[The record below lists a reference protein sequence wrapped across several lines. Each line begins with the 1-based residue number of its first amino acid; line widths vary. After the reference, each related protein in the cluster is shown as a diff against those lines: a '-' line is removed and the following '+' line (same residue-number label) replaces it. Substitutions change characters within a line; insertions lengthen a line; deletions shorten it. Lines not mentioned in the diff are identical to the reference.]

1 MKGLLVILL
10 AVGLALGGYF
20 FYYRCATAPTQL
32 MLSKPNGEMEWLRE
46 EYHLSDAQF
55 TRIIELH
62 RQYAPKC
69 DLMCQK
75 IARAN
80 EHLHA
85 VIDANKTFTSEAGAA
100 MDDCVAVQAECR
112 KALLAHIYAVSQEM
126 APEDGARYLKMMT
139 TRIVEPGLGHQ
150 VVISQSSK

>member
-10 AVGLALGGYF
+10 SVGFALGGYF
-20 FYYRCATAPTQL
+20 FYYRCATASTQS

-55 TRIIELH
+55 SRIVELH

-75 IARAN
+75 IAQAN
-80 EHLHA
+80 A
-85 VIDANKTFTSEAGAA
+85 S
-100 MDDCVAVQAECR
+100 
-112 KALLAHIYAVSQEM
+112 SS
-126 APEDGARYLKMMT
+126 
-139 TRIVEPGLGHQ
+139 GHRG
-150 VVISQSSK
+150 K